1 MSLGGF
7 PGGTRT
13 VRGIAKWLGIAAV
26 VALLAA
32 AGIALYVYFA
42 SERILAA
49 RYEARPERLPDPTEA
64 QRADAGRQV
73 RLLGCISCHGEGL
86 SGKILVDAPRLARL
100 YASNLTQ
107 VATEYSDEQ
116 LAQGI
121 RQGLRKDG
129 RALWVMPS
137 KTFSRLSETETAAIV
152 EFIRSLPAARTPTP
166 SLAIGPLGRLGL
178 VRGAFKPEPVNVADY
193 QRRPPLN
200 AGAEHDAGRH
210 LAATICAH
218 CHGPDLAGNTLA
230 SSQAAPDLA
239 IVGTYELSAFATLMK
254 TGIAAGGRELGL
266 MSRIARADL
275 SNLTDQEIAALYAYL
290 RARSQR

>member
-1 MSLGGF
+1 VASPSGLGSPLWSRFSLPLALHSMFISPRSGF
-7 PGGTRT
+7 
-13 VRGIAKWLGIAAV
+13 
-26 VALLAA
+26 
-32 AGIALYVYFA
+32 
-42 SERILAA
+42 
-49 RYEARPERLPDPTEA
+49 LPPDTKLVPSVTEA

-152 EFIRSLPAARTPTP
+152 EFIRSLPAAGAPTP

-178 VRGAFKPEPVNVADY
+178 VRGAFKPEPVNVDDY
-193 QRRPPLN
+193 QRRLPLN

-218 CHGPDLAGNTLA
+218 CTVLIWPATPWQAVKPRRILR
-230 SSQAAPDLA
+230 SSAP
-239 IVGTYELSAFATLMK
+239 TSF
-254 TGIAAGGRELGL
+254 
-266 MSRIARADL
+266 
-275 SNLTDQEIAALYAYL
+275 Q
-290 RARSQR
+290 RSQPS